1 MDLQINPN
9 KFYTPAF
16 MHQTLGKILSIQKTV
31 QFIYI
36 NVSLFENINIFIST

>member
-9 KFYTPAF
+9 KFYTPAC